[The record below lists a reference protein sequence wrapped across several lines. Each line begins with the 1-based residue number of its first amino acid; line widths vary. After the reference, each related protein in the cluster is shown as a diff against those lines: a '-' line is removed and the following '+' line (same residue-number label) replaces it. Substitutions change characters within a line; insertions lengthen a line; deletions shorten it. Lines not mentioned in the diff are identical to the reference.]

1 MNYLYPRKHRAY
13 CVSLHAGVPATRNE
27 WRSEA
32 SREENGERELNQSD
46 GAGGG
51 SMYDR
56 MKQQQ
61 EFIMYVSYMQSYNN
75 GLTHAC
81 PNVTKKLTSEKVY
94 KS

>member
-1 MNYLYPRKHRAY
+1 MQAFQRRETSGEAKRAARRTGRG
-13 CVSLHAGVPATRNE
+13 SLTKVT
-27 WRSEA
+27 
-32 SREENGERELNQSD
+32 

-81 PNVTKKLTSEKVY
+81 PNVTKKLTSEKVD
-94 KS
+94 KSW